1 VAEKALPSVVTVL
14 STKTLTMG
22 RGRRGFRDF
31 FSQSRGRR
39 EFKQHGLGSGVIVS
53 QSGLILTNNHVIAE
67 ADQLRVRLHSG
78 EELNAK
84 VIGTD
89 PRSDI
94 AVIKVDRTDL
104 TPAPIGNSD
113 KLRIAEV
120 VLCVGSPLSEELG
133 HTVTQGIVSAKGRN
147 SVGVTDYEDFIQTDA
162 AINPGNSG
170 GPMLNLDGEVVGIN
184 TAIASRTG
192 GFQGV
197 GFAVPSNMA
206 KSVME
211 QLVSDGR
218 VRRGW
223 LGVVIQDLTPSVA
236 EAMDLE
242 GKQGVL
248 VSERMPRSPAE
259 KAGIQQGDL
268 LVQLDGSPLKSVQ
281 GLRNRVAQTSP
292 GTQSSLKIIRD
303 GSEMNIQVT
312 IGELPSDIKKGK
324 RPTPTETK
332 PRLSGLDRIGVNANK
347 LTRDRKKALNLN
359 PKQKGIEVVHVEPD
373 SIAYQ
378 AGIVKGDILV
388 EINRKQVKNLKDAND
403 KLTRLKKGASLLLKV
418 KRGGGPLFLAVR
430 MP

>member
-1 VAEKALPSVVTVL
+1 MIRVLVTVILIWALSTPVIAQESAPSRSIGTQELRHALSDVAEKALPSVVTVL

-78 EELNAK
+78 EELNAQ

-170 GPMLNLDGEVVGIN
+170 G
-184 TAIASRTG
+184 AHAQS
-192 GFQGV
+192 
-197 GFAVPSNMA
+197 
-206 KSVME
+206 
-211 QLVSDGR
+211 
-218 VRRGW
+218 GW
-223 LGVVIQDLTPSVA
+223 
-236 EAMDLE
+236 
-242 GKQGVL
+242 
-248 VSERMPRSPAE
+248 RSCRH
-259 KAGIQQGDL
+259 QY
-268 LVQLDGSPLKSVQ
+268 
-281 GLRNRVAQTSP
+281 RNRVSYRGIP
-292 GTQSSLKIIRD
+292 GGGFCSALQHGQICD
-303 GSEMNIQVT
+303 G
-312 IGELPSDIKKGK
+312 
-324 RPTPTETK
+324 PT
-332 PRLSGLDRIGVNANK
+332 RLSRESEAGLAWG
-347 LTRDRKKALNLN
+347 
-359 PKQKGIEVVHVEPD
+359 GH
-373 SIAYQ
+373 S
-378 AGIVKGDILV
+378 GS
-388 EINRKQVKNLKDAND
+388 DA
-403 KLTRLKKGASLLLKV
+403 
-418 KRGGGPLFLAVR
+418 
-430 MP
+430 